1 MMWVA
6 KKLLEFFLNLFDEI
20 ILERDCIKFRKDGK
34 TVLLV
39 RGDREWLE
47 KARKTIEEIL
57 GER

>member
-34 TVLLV
+34 TVLLI
-39 RGDREWLE
+39 RGDKEWLKRVE
-47 KARKTIEEIL
+47 KAIEEIL
-57 GER
+57 SEH